1 MTRED
6 NKYYNST
13 ARKSE
18 NLSHS
23 LAGILTDML
32 ELVKI
37 RITMLVAF
45 TTALGYILAT
55 DTLSLGF
62 IYPVIGIFIL
72 ACSSAALNQYQE
84 RKYDGMM
91 PRTMGRPLPAGRMSG
106 NNALLISAALFV
118 TGSLVLYSGANMT
131 TLVIGYA
138 TYISYNF
145 IYTPLKRKFALA
157 IIPGSLVGALPPVA
171 GWAAAGGSLTDD
183 KIILVAAF
191 FFLWQI
197 PHFWL
202 LLMKYG
208 KQYESAGFPSLTKKL
223 SKHSISKMVFYT
235 TVLTVIPVGIYVFT
249 GLLNYSTTGVILL
262 AASVL
267 LLISSYSFTRKE
279 LSNKNITNSFIGIN
293 VYTLIFITLLSLDKL
308 INLI

>member
-1 MTRED
+1 MARSN

-13 ARKSE
+13 VQNSGSISQG
-18 NLSHS
+18 LSGVI
-23 LAGILTDML
+23 ADML

-37 RITMLVAF
+37 RITVLVAF

-55 DTLSLGF
+55 DTLSFGF
-62 IYPVIGIFIL
+62 IYPVVGIFIL

-84 RKYDGMM
+84 RKYDGLME
-91 PRTMGRPLPAGRMSG
+91 RTMGRPLPAGRMSAG
-106 NNALLISAALFV
+106 NALLISAALFV
-118 TGSLVLYSGANMT
+118 TGSLALYSGANLT
-131 TLVIGYA
+131 TLLIGYA
-138 TYISYNF
+138 TYVSYNF

-171 GWAAAGGSLTDD
+171 GWAAAGGSLTDE
-183 KIILVAAF
+183 KIILVAAYF
-191 FFLWQI
+191 FMWQI

-208 KQYESAGFPSLTKKL
+208 KQYEGAGFPSLTEKF
-223 SKHSISKMVFYT
+223 SKENIARMVFYT
-235 TVLTVIPVGIYVFT
+235 TLLTIVPVGVYVFS
-249 GLLNYSTTGVILL
+249 GLLNYTIAGAVLL
-262 AASVL
+262 TASVGL
-267 LLISSYSFTRKE
+267 AISSYKFTKSE

>member
-1 MTRED
+1 MARSN

-13 ARKSE
+13 VE
-18 NLSHS
+18 NSGSISHS
-23 LAGILTDML
+23 GVIADML

-37 RITMLVAF
+37 RITVLVAF

-55 DTLSLGF
+55 DTLSFGF

-84 RKYDGMM
+84 RKYDGLME
-91 PRTMGRPLPAGRMSG
+91 RTMGRPLPAGRMSAG
-106 NNALLISAALFV
+106 NALLISAALFV
-118 TGSLVLYSGANMT
+118 TGSLALYSGANLT

-138 TYISYNF
+138 TYVSYNF

-171 GWAAAGGSLTDD
+171 GWAAAGGSLTDE
-183 KIILVAAF
+183 KIILVAAYF
-191 FFLWQI
+191 FMWQI

-208 KQYESAGFPSLTKKL
+208 KQYEGAGFPSLTEKFSREK
-223 SKHSISKMVFYT
+223 IARMVFYT
-235 TVLTVIPVGIYVFT
+235 TLLTIVPVGVYVFS
-249 GLLNYSTTGVILL
+249 GLLNYTIAGAVLL
-262 AASVL
+262 TASVVL
-267 LLISSYSFTRKE
+267 AISSYKFTKSE